1 MMRPVN
7 RLFTLVAVLAMFV
20 VWATPAAAQYFG
32 RNKVQYDNFEFKTFE
47 TEHFIFHFYPESE
60 EAVKDAAR
68 KAERWYRRHSRTFAH
83 EFREKKPIIFYAN
96 DADFHQTNA
105 IRGNLGEG
113 VGGVTESLKERVIMP
128 LTGVYHDTDHVL
140 GHELVHSF
148 QFDIALNRTDSTR
161 FALGLMPLWFIEGTA
176 EYLSIGR
183 QDAHTAMWMRDA
195 ALRDDLPTINDM
207 TVDMRSYFPYRYG
220 QSYMA
225 YIGGKYG
232 DAAVTNLYK
241 LAGRTG
247 LDSALVY
254 TLGIEADSL
263 SKEWAQS
270 IRETYLPLTE
280 GRTPASEAGKLMLSK
295 DGEGGRMNLS
305 PALSPDGKYVAFISE
320 RDVVTINLFI
330 ADAETGEII
339 KRMKGTN
346 SDTNFDAIRF
356 INSAGSWSPDG
367 KQFAFVTFSGGDNEI
382 AIFDVDSRDIVRR
395 FAVNGVGAMTNPAWS
410 PDGQTI
416 AFSGIRGGI
425 SNLYT
430 WDMNTSMVQQLTND
444 RYADIQPTWSPDGKQ
459 IAFTTDRGENGT
471 SFDLLSYSPMRI
483 GIIDVET
490 NEITTVMP
498 FGQSTHHN
506 PQYSPDGRSLYF
518 ISDQDGFKDIYRYDT
533 VSETTYRITSIQT
546 GVSGISS
553 HSPAMSVAA
562 QNGRMAFNVYSNS
575 TYPVYTLEPEQ
586 LVGTPVSTDMAGEAI
601 ADILPP
607 TRSVDDGLV
616 GNYMSDPLSGLPAD
630 MDPEIQ
636 DYSAR
641 LKLDYVA
648 PPSVGVST
656 GGAFGS
662 RAYGGVAFFF
672 SDMLGN
678 HNLTVV
684 GQANGTFKDI
694 GAQVS
699 YMNLKNR
706 LNFGGYV
713 GRVPLLFGYSGIS
726 AAPGGGIA
734 YQQVRQRIYIDQ
746 LSGTASYPFT
756 TTRRFEMSTGL
767 VRYGFDY
774 EVESFI
780 QTGLGFQRQR
790 ESLPAPD
797 PVFFFQSSAALVG
810 DYSSFGFTSPIRGG
824 RYRLQVSPSV
834 GTENFTRVTADY
846 RRYLFANPLTLALR
860 GLHVGNY
867 GADINNP
874 DNQNSLFTREFIG
887 YANTQGF
894 VRGYNLNSF
903 GQDECT
909 PASGTPRYSGCA
921 EFERLFGT
929 HYAMA
934 SAELRVPFLGTEDLG
949 LVNFPYLPTE
959 LSLFTD
965 AGLAWDEG
973 MNPFDLLTFERGASS
988 ERIPVVSSGISARM
1002 NVLGYIILEVYYA
1015 YPYQRPERGAHFG
1028 FQLVPGW

>member
-7 RLFTLVAVLAMFV
+7 RLFTLVAVLAMLV

-32 RNKVQYDNFEFKTFE
+32 RNKVQYDNFDFKVFE
-47 TEHFIFHFYPESE
+47 TEHFIFHYYPESE
-60 EAVKDAAR
+60 QAVKDAAR
-68 KAERWYRRHSRTFAH
+68 MAERWYRRHSRTFAR
-83 EFREKKPIIFYAN
+83 EFKEKKPIIFYAN

-105 IRGNLGEG
+105 IRGSLGEG
-113 VGGVTESLKERVIMP
+113 TGGVTESLKERVIMP
-128 LTGVYHDTDHVL
+128 LTGVYADTDHVL

-148 QFDIALNRTDSTR
+148 QYDTALNRDDSTR
-161 FALGLMPLWFIEGTA
+161 FALGLLPLWMIEGTA
-176 EYLSIGR
+176 EYFSIGR

-195 ALRDDLPTINDM
+195 ALRDDLPSMKDLNTG
-207 TVDMRSYFPYRYG
+207 RYFPYRYG
-220 QSYMA
+220 QAYMA

-232 DAAVTNLYK
+232 DAAVANLYK

-254 TLGIEADSL
+254 TLGIESDSL

-270 IRETYLPLTE
+270 IKETYLPLAE
-280 GRTPASEAGKLMLSK
+280 GRTPATEAGKLVLSK
-295 DGEGGRMNLS
+295 ESGGGRMNLA

-320 RDVVTINLFI
+320 RDLVTINLFI

-346 SDTNFDAIRF
+346 SDTHFDAIRF
-356 INSAGSWSPDG
+356 ISSAGSWSPDG

-410 PDGQTI
+410 PDGGTI

-430 WDMNTSMVQQLTND
+430 WDMTTSKVQQLTND
-444 RYADIQPTWSPDGKQ
+444 RYADLQPTWSPDGKR
-459 IAFTTDRGENGT
+459 IAFTTDRGENG
-471 SFDLLSYSPMRI
+471 SNFDLLSYSPMRI
-483 GIIDVET
+483 GIIDLET
-490 NEITTVMP
+490 SDITSVVP

-506 PQYSPDGRSLYF
+506 PQFAPDGRSLYF

-533 VSETTYRITSIQT
+533 VSETTYRITNVQT

-562 QNGRMAFNVYSNS
+562 QNGRMAFTVYSDN
-575 TYPVYTLEPEQ
+575 TYPVYTLEPDQ
-586 LVGTPVSTDMAGEAI
+586 LEGTPIDTTPDDLLVAA
-601 ADILPP
+601 ILPP

-616 GNYMSDPLSGLPAD
+616 GNYLSDPLSGLPAD
-630 MDPEIQ
+630 MDPDIK

-648 PPSVGVST
+648 PPTVGVST

-713 GRVPLLFGYSGIS
+713 GHVPLLYGYSGIS
-726 AAPGGGIA
+726 ATSNGIA
-734 YQQVRQRIYIDQ
+734 YQQVRQRIFIDQ
-746 LSGTASYPFT
+746 VSGTASYPFT
-756 TTRRFEMSTGL
+756 TTRRLEVSTGM

-774 EVESFI
+774 EVETFT
-780 QTGLGFQRQR
+780 QTGLGYVRQR
-790 ESLPAPD
+790 DDLPAPD
-797 PVFFFQSSAALVG
+797 PVYFFQSSAALVG

-824 RYRLQVSPSV
+824 RYRLAVSPYV
-834 GTENFTRVTADY
+834 GTENFTRITADY
-846 RRYLFANPLTLALR
+846 RKYLFANPITVAFR

-874 DNQNSLFTREFIG
+874 SNQGSLFTREFIG
-887 YANTQGF
+887 YANTIGF

-903 GQDECT
+903 GQNECT
-909 PASGTPRYSGCA
+909 PASGNPRYSSCA

-949 LVNFPYLPTE
+949 IVKFPYLPTE
-959 LSLFTD
+959 ISLFTD

-973 MNPFDLLTFERGASS
+973 TNPFDLLAFERETTS
-988 ERIPVVSSGISARM
+988 ERIPVVSSGVSARM

-1015 YPYQRPERGAHFG
+1015 YPFQRPERGAHFG